1 VRWALLVAALVLTPE
16 VGQAHT
22 NLNLM
27 EMHLGGQRRVVEKR
41 LRRQGCRKLSP
52 RRHGWMTDWHHRRVK
67 RSRSRR
73 AKTVVY
79 RCQDADWPEA
89 ALRELHFDGRR
100 LHRVVIHLNYEG
112 KPRDPATGAP
122 YIPTYKE
129 IRRTLEE
136 RLGSPDELREEMPKN
151 FGGDQLRA
159 LEQRRGGFWSVWYGR
174 KKGRVDVGLRLS
186 GNPSKP
192 GELVFYLDARDRRI
206 GERILKRRDRKIQPS
221 RGF

>member
-1 VRWALLVAALVLTPE
+1 MRWALLVAALVLTPE

-136 RLGSPDELREEMPKN
+136 RLGPPDELREEMPKN
-151 FGGDQLRA
+151 LVGPTACLGAAAWGL
-159 LEQRRGGFWSVWYGR
+159 LERLVWAQEG
-174 KKGRVDVGLRLS
+174 
-186 GNPSKP
+186 
-192 GELVFYLDARDRRI
+192 AR
-206 GERILKRRDRKIQPS
+206 
-221 RGF
+221 